1 MTQWCVEA
9 GDGLAFT
16 GPSRALTTA
25 LRTVGAK
32 YLQFDIICLLYGALH
47 GRDVTVPCLQLR
59 LQLNEFVVEVLVV
72 LHVVTTQ
79 SARTISRH
87 KDDTRNAAGNITI
100 ADACCYSVIQAVR

>member
-1 MTQWCVEA
+1 MHDAVVCRGRRW
-9 GDGLAFT
+9 
-16 GPSRALTTA
+16 PS
-25 LRTVGAK
+25 VH
-32 YLQFDIICLLYGALH
+32 GALPCTD
-47 GRDVTVPCLQLR
+47 DVTVPCLQLR